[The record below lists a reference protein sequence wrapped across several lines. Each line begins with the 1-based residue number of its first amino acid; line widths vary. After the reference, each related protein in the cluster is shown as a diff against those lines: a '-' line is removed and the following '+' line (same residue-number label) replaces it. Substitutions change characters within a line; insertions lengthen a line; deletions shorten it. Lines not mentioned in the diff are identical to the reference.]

1 MQAYIIRRLVWMV
14 FVALGMTLVVF
25 VITHLI
31 PADPAMIAAGEGA
44 NAEIIESI
52 RKEFGLDRPL
62 WEQYWIYLKG
72 LLRGNLGRSILTG
85 RPVLDDIKE
94 RFPATLELALTATL
108 VSLVF
113 GVSLGTLSAV
123 FHGRLADILIRL
135 VSILWVGMP
144 VFWLGL
150 VLQILF
156 YGKLGWLPFGGRT
169 GVNQPS
175 PPHITGMFTLD
186 ALLSL
191 QFEILA
197 DVLLHLILPVT
208 ALALVQMAELA
219 RITRSSM
226 LEVLRQDHIRTA
238 YAKGLSQRRVLMFH
252 TLKNASLP
260 IITIAGI
267 HFGYALG
274 GTVLIEAIF
283 QWPGLGRYA
292 VQSIQNVDF
301 QAIIG
306 VAVVL
311 SGVFVLVSLLVDILY
326 TFADPRI
333 RY

>member
-1 MQAYIIRRLVWMV
+1 MV

-31 PADPAMIAAGEGA
+31 PADPAMIAAGEGS

-62 WEQYWIYLKG
+62 WEQYWIYLQG

-94 RFPATLELALTATL
+94 RFPATLELALMATF

-123 FHGRLADILIRL
+123 FHGRLVDILIRL
-135 VSILWVGMP
+135 ISILWVGMP

-169 GVNQPS
+169 GVNLPG

-186 ALLSL
+186 ALFSL
-191 QFEILA
+191 HFEILA

-208 ALALVQMAELA
+208 ALALGQMAELA

-226 LEVLRQDHIRTA
+226 LEVLRQEYIRTA

-252 TLKNASLP
+252 ALKNASLP

-283 QWPGLGRYA
+283 QWPGMGRYA